1 MLVSVIIPCNNSES
15 TISDCLNSIKKQK
28 YKDYEI
34 KIIDK
39 MSSDKTISLIKNFDF
54 ENIDIIS
61 EADNGI
67 YDALNKGIFHANGKI
82 ISVLHSDDVFFDENV
97 LSEVVDTFNKNN
109 VEIVYGNLIYVS
121 RNNLN
126 KIIRFWRPGKFLNQS
141 FLKGWSPPHPSLF
154 VKKDTYIKF
163 GPYKPEIGNSAD
175 IELMY
180 RYLEILKIKN
190 IFVDKIFIKMRY
202 GGVSNNSLKNIIKQ
216 NYSILKFLKIHR
228 NVYKS
233 IKFIFFKFLNR
244 LNQILNKK

>member
-126 KIIRFWRPGKFLNQS
+126 KIIRFWRPGKFLINH
-141 FLKGWSPPHPSLF
+141 F
-154 VKKDTYIKF
+154 
-163 GPYKPEIGNSAD
+163 
-175 IELMY
+175 
-180 RYLEILKIKN
+180 
-190 IFVDKIFIKMRY
+190 
-202 GGVSNNSLKNIIKQ
+202 
-216 NYSILKFLKIHR
+216 
-228 NVYKS
+228 
-233 IKFIFFKFLNR
+233 
-244 LNQILNKK
+244 